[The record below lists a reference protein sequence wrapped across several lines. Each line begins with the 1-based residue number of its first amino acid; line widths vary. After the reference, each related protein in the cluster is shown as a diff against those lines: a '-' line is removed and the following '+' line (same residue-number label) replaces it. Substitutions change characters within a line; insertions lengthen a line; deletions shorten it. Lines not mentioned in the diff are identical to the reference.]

1 VATTANKIKYPPDR
15 YDLSG
20 GRRLALKDAAAALS
34 AAKHAAAIRM
44 EFPSEVSDFVG

>member
-15 YDLSG
+15 YALSG

-34 AAKHAAAIRM
+34 ATKHGGRDQDG
-44 EFPSEVSDFVG
+44 VSFRGL